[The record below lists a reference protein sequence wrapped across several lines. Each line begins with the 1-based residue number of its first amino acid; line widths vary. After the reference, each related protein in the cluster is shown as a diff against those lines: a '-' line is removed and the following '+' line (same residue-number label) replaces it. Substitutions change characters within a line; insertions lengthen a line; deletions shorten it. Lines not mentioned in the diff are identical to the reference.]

1 MRRNTL
7 EKDIRTGLN
16 DYYRQMN
23 IYPDTFHCPHK
34 CFCEKFADQEMTE
47 AKMSMVGSLYGKIYP
62 RITVVSLDPPKGRE
76 GAFKSPATRKTEFIS
91 EFHESEDYFFSP
103 PNIHW
108 AMTQIIVKDI
118 LIFWGYPVNSLS
130 AVVDQ
135 SYSGR
140 KIENVSA
147 YFSHVNVAKC
157 SMNKNDKG
165 QANFQV
171 HKKCGYS
178 FLLKELEIL
187 MPEVIV
193 SQGKNANKI
202 MSNLFKMPGVED
214 SLPAAKKVHIG
225 RSQTLWL
232 PMDHPSHHTGE
243 IRLRWTF
250 YVDAIKNWIFEK
262 SANSII
268 PLSTDFSLIDQP
280 ASGIQPSTPETSTES
295 LTQVIVTEPGLGQ
308 SGFSDFG
315 LYKCL
320 ACSKMVMG
328 FEKRNHEREIH
339 GGKTIEWKKIK

>member
-1 MRRNTL
+1 MQNYIRN
-7 EKDIRTGLN
+7 RLN
-16 DYYRQMN
+16 NYYRQMN
-23 IYPDTFHCPHK
+23 IYPDAFQCPHK
-34 CFCEKFADQEMTE
+34 CFCNQFANQEMTE
-47 AKMSMVGSLYGKIYP
+47 AKMSMVCSLYGKKYP
-62 RITVVSLDPPKGRE
+62 RITVVSLDPPKGRD
-76 GAFKSPATRKTEFIS
+76 GAFKSPATRKTEFVS
-91 EFHESEDYFFSP
+91 EFHESEDFLFSP

-118 LIFWGYPVNSLS
+118 LIFWGYPVNSHS

-140 KIENVSA
+140 IIENVSA

-187 MPEVIV
+187 MPQIIV

-202 MSNLFKMPGVED
+202 MSNLLRMPGIED
-214 SLPAAKKVHIG
+214 SLPAAKIVHIG
-225 RSQTLWL
+225 KSKTLWL

-243 IRLRWTF
+243 IRLRWLF
-250 YVDAIKNWIFEK
+250 YIDAIKKWIIEN
-262 SANSII
+262 SADSINT
-268 PLSTDFSLIDQP
+268 LSDEFTLTDQP
-280 ASGIQPSTPETSTES
+280 GSEQQIFPPEISNES
-295 LTQVIVTEPGLGQ
+295 ITQVIEAEPDLGQ
-308 SGFSDFG
+308 PGFSDFG

-320 ACSKMVMG
+320 ACGKMVMG
-328 FEKRNHEREIH
+328 FEKKNHEREIH
-339 GGKTIEWKKIK
+339 GGKGIEWKNVR